1 MIIIIHMFAGFEHE
15 RMRHMGH
22 FLHGLFFIILINF
35 NVIKASEKISFIS
48 LNDIKIIF
56 SIDAKTWNQN
66 LVFLDKKLSM
76 KKLQLENNSNYS
88 LKTTFSNGYVVI
100 TPYFKLDL
108 VESLNINYYFNSI
121 NKNNTD
127 LVINHF
133 QSLDTDLCNYIK
145 IDKNDIFIDIK
156 NC

>member
-1 MIIIIHMFAGFEHE
+1 MKKSVYF
-15 RMRHMGH
+15 
-22 FLHGLFFIILINF
+22 LFFIILINF
-35 NVIKASEKISFIS
+35 NVIKASEKISLIS

-56 SIDAKTWNQN
+56 STDAKTWNQN

-76 KKLQLENNSNYS
+76 KKVQLENNNNYS

-121 NKNNTD
+121 NKNNID
-127 LVINHF
+127 SVLNHF
-133 QSLDTDLCNYIK
+133 QSLDKDLCNYIK
-145 IDKNDIFIDIK
+145 VDKNDIFIDMK

>member
-1 MIIIIHMFAGFEHE
+1 MKKSVYF
-15 RMRHMGH
+15 
-22 FLHGLFFIILINF
+22 LFFIILINF
-35 NVIKASEKISFIS
+35 NVIKASEKISLIS

-56 SIDAKTWNQN
+56 STDAKTWNQN

-76 KKLQLENNSNYS
+76 KKIQLENNSNYS

-108 VESLNINYYFNSI
+108 VESLIINYYLNSM

-127 LVINHF
+127 SVINHF
-133 QSLDTDLCNYIK
+133 QSLDTDFCNYIK
-145 IDKNDIFIDIK
+145 IDKNNIFIDIK

>member
-1 MIIIIHMFAGFEHE
+1 MKKCVY
-15 RMRHMGH
+15 
-22 FLHGLFFIILINF
+22 FLFLVIFVNY
-35 NVIKASEKISFIS
+35 NVINASEKISLIS

-56 SIDAKTWNQN
+56 STDAKTWNQN

-76 KKLQLENNSNYS
+76 KKLQLDNNSNYS

-108 VESLNINYYFNSI
+108 VESLNINYYFNSM

-127 LVINHF
+127 LLINNF

>member
-1 MIIIIHMFAGFEHE
+1 MKKYVY
-15 RMRHMGH
+15 
-22 FLHGLFFIILINF
+22 FLFLVILVNY
-35 NVIKASEKISFIS
+35 NVINASEKINLIS

-56 SIDAKTWNQN
+56 STDAKTWNQN

-76 KKLQLENNSNYS
+76 KKLQIDNNSNYS

-121 NKNNTD
+121 NKKNID
-127 LVINHF
+127 SVLNHF
-133 QSLDTDLCNYIK
+133 QSLDKDLCNYIK
-145 IDKNDIFIDIK
+145 VDKNDIFIDIK

>member
-1 MIIIIHMFAGFEHE
+1 MKKYVY
-15 RMRHMGH
+15 
-22 FLHGLFFIILINF
+22 FLFLVILVNY
-35 NVIKASEKISFIS
+35 NVINASEKISLIS

-56 SIDAKTWNQN
+56 STDAKTWNQN

-108 VESLNINYYFNSI
+108 VESLNINYYFNSM

>member
-1 MIIIIHMFAGFEHE
+1 MKKSVYF
-15 RMRHMGH
+15 
-22 FLHGLFFIILINF
+22 LFFIILVNF
-35 NVIKASEKISFIS
+35 NVIKASEKISLIS

-56 SIDAKTWNQN
+56 STDAKTWNQN

-108 VESLNINYYFNSI
+108 VESLNINYYLNSM

-127 LVINHF
+127 SVINHF
-133 QSLDTDLCNYIK
+133 QSLDKDLCNYIK
-145 IDKNDIFIDIK
+145 VDKNDIFIDMK

>member
-1 MIIIIHMFAGFEHE
+1 MKKSVYF
-15 RMRHMGH
+15 
-22 FLHGLFFIILINF
+22 LFFIILINF
-35 NVIKASEKISFIS
+35 NIIKASEKISLIS

-56 SIDAKTWNQN
+56 STDAKTWNQN

-76 KKLQLENNSNYS
+76 KKLQLKNNINYS

-108 VESLNINYYFNSI
+108 VESLNINYYFNSM

>member
-1 MIIIIHMFAGFEHE
+1 MKKSVYFFI
-15 RMRHMGH
+15 
-22 FLHGLFFIILINF
+22 FIILINI
-35 NVIKASEKISFIS
+35 NVINASEKISLIS

-56 SIDAKTWNQN
+56 STDAKTWNQN

-108 VESLNINYYFNSI
+108 VESLIINYYLNSM

-127 LVINHF
+127 SVINHF

>member
-1 MIIIIHMFAGFEHE
+1 MKISVYF
-15 RMRHMGH
+15 
-22 FLHGLFFIILINF
+22 LFFIILINL
-35 NVIKASEKISFIS
+35 NVIKASEKISSIS

-56 SIDAKTWNQN
+56 STDAKTWNQN

-100 TPYFKLDL
+100 TPYFKLGL

>member
-1 MIIIIHMFAGFEHE
+1 MKKYVY
-15 RMRHMGH
+15 
-22 FLHGLFFIILINF
+22 FLFLVILVNY
-35 NVIKASEKISFIS
+35 NVINASEKISLIS

-56 SIDAKTWNQN
+56 STDAKTWNQN

-76 KKLQLENNSNYS
+76 KKLQLDNNSNYS

-108 VESLNINYYFNSI
+108 VESLNINYYFNSM

-133 QSLDTDLCNYIK
+133 QSLDADLCNYIK

>member
-1 MIIIIHMFAGFEHE
+1 MKKCVY
-15 RMRHMGH
+15 
-22 FLHGLFFIILINF
+22 FLFLVILVNC
-35 NVIKASEKISFIS
+35 NVINASEKISLIS

-56 SIDAKTWNQN
+56 STDAKTWNQN

-76 KKLQLENNSNYS
+76 KKLQLYNNSNYS
-88 LKTTFSNGYVVI
+88 LKTTFSNGYLVI

-121 NKNNTD
+121 NKKNTD
-127 LVINHF
+127 SVINHF
-133 QSLDTDLCNYIK
+133 QSLDKDFCNYIK
-145 IDKNDIFIDIK
+145 VDKNDIFIDIK

>member
-1 MIIIIHMFAGFEHE
+1 MKKSVYF
-15 RMRHMGH
+15 
-22 FLHGLFFIILINF
+22 LFFIILINF
-35 NVIKASEKISFIS
+35 NVIKASEKISLIS

-56 SIDAKTWNQN
+56 STEAKTWNQN

-76 KKLQLENNSNYS
+76 KKLQLDNNSNYS
-88 LKTTFSNGYVVI
+88 LKITFSNGYVVI

-121 NKNNTD
+121 NKKNTD
-127 LVINHF
+127 SVLNHF
-133 QSLDTDLCNYIK
+133 QSFGKDLCNYIK
-145 IDKNDIFIDIK
+145 VDKNDIFIDIK

>member
-1 MIIIIHMFAGFEHE
+1 MKKCVY
-15 RMRHMGH
+15 
-22 FLHGLFFIILINF
+22 FLFLVILVNY
-35 NVIKASEKISFIS
+35 NVINASEKISLIS

-56 SIDAKTWNQN
+56 STDAKTWNQN

-88 LKTTFSNGYVVI
+88 LKTTFSDGYVVI

-127 LVINHF
+127 SVLNHF
-133 QSLDTDLCNYIK
+133 QSLDTELCNNIK
-145 IDKNDIFIDIK
+145 IDKNDIFINMK

>member
-1 MIIIIHMFAGFEHE
+1 MKKSVYF
-15 RMRHMGH
+15 
-22 FLHGLFFIILINF
+22 LFFIILCNYNFVNAADKINL
-35 NVIKASEKISFIS
+35 IS

-56 SIDAKTWNQN
+56 STDTKTWNQN

-76 KKLQLENNSNYS
+76 KKLQLENNNNYS
-88 LKTTFSNGYVVI
+88 LKTTFNNGYVVI

-121 NKNNTD
+121 NKKNTD
-127 LVINHF
+127 SVLNHF
-133 QSLDTDLCNYIK
+133 QSLDKYLCNYIK
-145 IDKNDIFIDIK
+145 VDKNDIFIDMK

>member
-1 MIIIIHMFAGFEHE
+1 MKKSVYF
-15 RMRHMGH
+15 
-22 FLHGLFFIILINF
+22 LFFIILINF
-35 NVIKASEKISFIS
+35 NVIKASEKISLIS

-76 KKLQLENNSNYS
+76 KKVQLENNNNYS

-108 VESLNINYYFNSI
+108 VESLNINYYFNSM

>member
-1 MIIIIHMFAGFEHE
+1 MKKRVYF
-15 RMRHMGH
+15 
-22 FLHGLFFIILINF
+22 LFFIILINF
-35 NVIKASEKISFIS
+35 NVIKASEKISLIS

-56 SIDAKTWNQN
+56 STDAKTWNQN

>member
-1 MIIIIHMFAGFEHE
+1 MKKCVY
-15 RMRHMGH
+15 
-22 FLHGLFFIILINF
+22 FLFLVILVNY
-35 NVIKASEKISFIS
+35 NVINASEKISLIS

-56 SIDAKTWNQN
+56 STDAKTWNQN

-76 KKLQLENNSNYS
+76 KKLQLYNNSNYS
-88 LKTTFSNGYVVI
+88 LKTTFSNGYLVI

-121 NKNNTD
+121 NKKNTD
-127 LVINHF
+127 SVLNHF
-133 QSLDTDLCNYIK
+133 QSLDKDLCNYIK
-145 IDKNDIFIDIK
+145 VDKNDIFIDMK

>member
-1 MIIIIHMFAGFEHE
+1 MKKYVY
-15 RMRHMGH
+15 
-22 FLHGLFFIILINF
+22 FLFLVILVNY
-35 NVIKASEKISFIS
+35 NVINASEKINLIS

-56 SIDAKTWNQN
+56 STDAKTWNQN

-108 VESLNINYYFNSI
+108 IESLNINYYFNSM

>member
-1 MIIIIHMFAGFEHE
+1 MKKSVYF
-15 RMRHMGH
+15 
-22 FLHGLFFIILINF
+22 LFFIILVNY
-35 NVIKASEKISFIS
+35 NVINASEKISLIS

-56 SIDAKTWNQN
+56 STDAKTWNQN

-76 KKLQLENNSNYS
+76 KKVQLENNNNYS

-108 VESLNINYYFNSI
+108 VESLNINYYFNYM

>member
-1 MIIIIHMFAGFEHE
+1 MKKSVY
-15 RMRHMGH
+15 
-22 FLHGLFFIILINF
+22 FLFLIILINF
-35 NVIKASEKISFIS
+35 NVIKASEKNSLIS

-56 SIDAKTWNQN
+56 STDAKTWNQN

-76 KKLQLENNSNYS
+76 KKIQLENNSNYS

-121 NKNNTD
+121 NKKNTD
-127 LVINHF
+127 SVLNHF
-133 QSLDTDLCNYIK
+133 QSLDKDLCNYIK
-145 IDKNDIFIDIK
+145 VDKNDIFIDIK

>member
-1 MIIIIHMFAGFEHE
+1 MKKCVY
-15 RMRHMGH
+15 
-22 FLHGLFFIILINF
+22 FLFLVILVNC
-35 NVIKASEKISFIS
+35 NVINASEKISLIS

-56 SIDAKTWNQN
+56 STDAKTWNQN

-76 KKLQLENNSNYS
+76 KKLQLHNNSNYS

-121 NKNNTD
+121 NKKNTD
-127 LVINHF
+127 SVINHF
-133 QSLDTDLCNYIK
+133 QSLDKDLCNYIK
-145 IDKNDIFIDIK
+145 VDKNDIFIDMK

>member
-1 MIIIIHMFAGFEHE
+1 MKKSVYF
-15 RMRHMGH
+15 
-22 FLHGLFFIILINF
+22 LFFIILINF
-35 NVIKASEKISFIS
+35 NVIKASEKISLIS

-56 SIDAKTWNQN
+56 STDAKTWNQN

-108 VESLNINYYFNSI
+108 VESLNINYYFNSM
-121 NKNNTD
+121 NKYNTD

-133 QSLDTDLCNYIK
+133 QSLDADLCNYIK

>member
-1 MIIIIHMFAGFEHE
+1 MKKYVY
-15 RMRHMGH
+15 
-22 FLHGLFFIILINF
+22 FLFLVILVNY
-35 NVIKASEKISFIS
+35 NVINASEKINLIS

-56 SIDAKTWNQN
+56 STDAKTWNQN

-76 KKLQLENNSNYS
+76 KKLQLYNNSNYS

-121 NKNNTD
+121 NKKNTD
-127 LVINHF
+127 SVINHF
-133 QSLDTDLCNYIK
+133 QSLDKDLCNYIK
-145 IDKNDIFIDIK
+145 VDKNDIFIDIK

>member
-1 MIIIIHMFAGFEHE
+1 MKKCVY
-15 RMRHMGH
+15 
-22 FLHGLFFIILINF
+22 FLFLVILVNY
-35 NVIKASEKISFIS
+35 NVINASEKINLIS

-56 SIDAKTWNQN
+56 STDPKTWNQN

-76 KKLQLENNSNYS
+76 KKLQLDNNSNYS
-88 LKTTFSNGYVVI
+88 LKTTSSNGYVVI

-127 LVINHF
+127 YVLNHF
-133 QSLDTDLCNYIK
+133 QSLDKDLCNYIK
-145 IDKNDIFIDIK
+145 VDKNDIFIDIK

>member
-1 MIIIIHMFAGFEHE
+1 MKKSVYF
-15 RMRHMGH
+15 
-22 FLHGLFFIILINF
+22 LFFIILCNYNLVNAADKINL
-35 NVIKASEKISFIS
+35 IS

-56 SIDAKTWNQN
+56 STDSKTWNQN

-88 LKTTFSNGYVVI
+88 LKTTFSNGYLVI

-121 NKNNTD
+121 NKKNTD
-127 LVINHF
+127 SVLNHF
-133 QSLDTDLCNYIK
+133 QSLDKDLCNYIK

>member
-1 MIIIIHMFAGFEHE
+1 MKKCVY
-15 RMRHMGH
+15 
-22 FLHGLFFIILINF
+22 FLFLVILVNY
-35 NVIKASEKISFIS
+35 NVINASEKISLIS

-56 SIDAKTWNQN
+56 STDAKTWNQN

-100 TPYFKLDL
+100 TPYFELDI
-108 VESLNINYYFNSI
+108 VESLNINYYFNSM
-121 NKNNTD
+121 NKYNTD

-133 QSLDTDLCNYIK
+133 QSLDADLCNYIK

>member
-1 MIIIIHMFAGFEHE
+1 MKKYVY
-15 RMRHMGH
+15 
-22 FLHGLFFIILINF
+22 FLFLVILVNY
-35 NVIKASEKISFIS
+35 NVINASEKISLIS

-56 SIDAKTWNQN
+56 STDAKTWNQN

-76 KKLQLENNSNYS
+76 KKLQLDNNSNYS

-121 NKNNTD
+121 NKKNTD
-127 LVINHF
+127 SVLNHF
-133 QSLDTDLCNYIK
+133 QSLDKDLCNYIK
-145 IDKNDIFIDIK
+145 VDKNDIFIDIK

>member
-1 MIIIIHMFAGFEHE
+1 MKKCVY
-15 RMRHMGH
+15 
-22 FLHGLFFIILINF
+22 FLFLVILVNY
-35 NVIKASEKISFIS
+35 NVINASEKISLIS

-56 SIDAKTWNQN
+56 STDAKTWNQN

-76 KKLQLENNSNYS
+76 KKLQLDNNSNYS

-108 VESLNINYYFNSI
+108 VESLNINYYFNSM

>member
-1 MIIIIHMFAGFEHE
+1 MKKYVY
-15 RMRHMGH
+15 
-22 FLHGLFFIILINF
+22 FLFLVILVNY
-35 NVIKASEKISFIS
+35 NVINASEKINLIS

-56 SIDAKTWNQN
+56 LTDPKTWNQN

-76 KKLQLENNSNYS
+76 KKLQLDNNSNYS

-121 NKNNTD
+121 NKKNTD
-127 LVINHF
+127 SVLNHF
-133 QSLDTDLCNYIK
+133 QSLDKDLCNYIK
-145 IDKNDIFIDIK
+145 VDKNDIFIDMK

>member
-1 MIIIIHMFAGFEHE
+1 MKKSVYF
-15 RMRHMGH
+15 
-22 FLHGLFFIILINF
+22 LFFIILVNY
-35 NVIKASEKISFIS
+35 NVINASEKISLIS

-56 SIDAKTWNQN
+56 STDAKTWNQN

-121 NKNNTD
+121 NKKNTD
-127 LVINHF
+127 SVLNHF
-133 QSLDTDLCNYIK
+133 QSLDKDLCNYIK
-145 IDKNDIFIDIK
+145 VDKNDIFIDIK

>member
-1 MIIIIHMFAGFEHE
+1 MKKYVY
-15 RMRHMGH
+15 
-22 FLHGLFFIILINF
+22 FLFLVILVNY
-35 NVIKASEKISFIS
+35 NVINASEKISLIS
-48 LNDIKIIF
+48 VNDIKIIF
-56 SIDAKTWNQN
+56 STDAKTWNKN

-76 KKLQLENNSNYS
+76 KKLQINNNSNFS

-121 NKNNTD
+121 NKKNTD
-127 LVINHF
+127 SVLNHF
-133 QSLDTDLCNYIK
+133 QSLDKDLCNYIK
-145 IDKNDIFIDIK
+145 VDKNDIFIDMK

>member
-1 MIIIIHMFAGFEHE
+1 MKKSVYF
-15 RMRHMGH
+15 
-22 FLHGLFFIILINF
+22 LFFIILINF
-35 NVIKASEKISFIS
+35 NVIKASEKNSLIS

-108 VESLNINYYFNSI
+108 VESLNINYYFNSM

>member
-1 MIIIIHMFAGFEHE
+1 MKKSVY
-15 RMRHMGH
+15 
-22 FLHGLFFIILINF
+22 FLFCIILINF
-35 NVIKASEKISFIS
+35 NVIKASEKISLIS

-56 SIDAKTWNQN
+56 STDAKTWNQN

-76 KKLQLENNSNYS
+76 KKLQLDNNSNYS

-108 VESLNINYYFNSI
+108 VESLNINYYFNSM

>member
-1 MIIIIHMFAGFEHE
+1 MKKSVYF
-15 RMRHMGH
+15 
-22 FLHGLFFIILINF
+22 LFFIILINF
-35 NVIKASEKISFIS
+35 NVIKVSEKISLIS

-56 SIDAKTWNQN
+56 STDAKTWNQN

-76 KKLQLENNSNYS
+76 KKLQLDNNSNYS

-121 NKNNTD
+121 KKNNKD

>member
-1 MIIIIHMFAGFEHE
+1 MKKYVY
-15 RMRHMGH
+15 
-22 FLHGLFFIILINF
+22 FLFLVILLNY
-35 NVIKASEKISFIS
+35 NVINASEKISLIS

-56 SIDAKTWNQN
+56 STDAKTWNQN

-76 KKLQLENNSNYS
+76 KKLQLDNNSNYS

-108 VESLNINYYFNSI
+108 VESLNINYYFNSV
-121 NKNNTD
+121 NKKNTD
-127 LVINHF
+127 SVLNHF
-133 QSLDTDLCNYIK
+133 QSLDKDLCNYIK
-145 IDKNDIFIDIK
+145 VDKNDIFIDMK